1 MLPRGWSPAET
12 QGTSQRHQGGGGLG
26 GSWRWPG
33 CGALWEVG
41 QIRRGPQMAPGSG
54 LLLEERGGMD
64 LRRRRLGLLDLA
76 VARSGCSWF
85 QACIGLQSDLASR
98 PPGHVEPCL
107 WSRGVL
113 SFTQAPSTLIT
124 PLPAPYFPA
133 RDQNRSWAFSRG
145 CREPWPG
152 LILGPQG
159 WGPCH
164 TTCPPG
170 T

>member
-1 MLPRGWSPAET
+1 
-12 QGTSQRHQGGGGLG
+12 
-26 GSWRWPG
+26 
-33 CGALWEVG
+33 
-41 QIRRGPQMAPGSG
+41 MAPGSG

-113 SFTQAPSTLIT
+113 SFMQAPSTLIT
-124 PLPAPYFPA
+124 PLPTLTSQPEIRTGPGPSPGAAGSPGQGSSLAPRAGVLATPPA
-133 RDQNRSWAFSRG
+133 HLAPDFG
-145 CREPWPG
+145 G
-152 LILGPQG
+152 GQG
-159 WGPCH
+159 H
-164 TTCPPG
+164 
-170 T
+170 